1 MKTYLVFFGSSDGF
15 TFEAFDIETG
25 DSDSFKSRFRQFDQL
40 DPKIIVTDDLNNVPV
55 YGKYRV
61 KMFGVTL
68 SILKVYQCAQANISS
83 RIGGANIGVALVSEK
98 DLSFTIENLKLI
110 DDFQARFR
118 QKALSNGK
126 FIEKSFTSCVNEI
139 FNTNRSLLSNII
151 YNPQAISNQAFV
163 GNAVFIPKMLNSV
176 TLDKINPMSSTFM
189 RYYVCADIDYVE
201 RSLKTKTFTYYLEKN
216 NQFISSKEL
225 QEEKLKEER
234 RLKEEDQQRK
244 NGLPTAPQNTGGNES
259 DFKISILEDRIEKAN
274 KHISKQIVKI
284 NRLKFMLVITVLLFL
299 TYFIYS
305 SFSGEVD
312 TKVIKPKENQNVITT
327 EIVNVE
333 VNRLK
338 ELLTSKDSAQ
348 MLILSGFL
356 EKMSKECGKR
366 GNIDSIMRLPKYKKI
381 ITDAHLN

>member
-40 DPKIIVTDDLNNVPV
+40 DPKIIVTDDINNVPV

-61 KMFGVTL
+61 KMSGVSL
-68 SILKVYQCAQANISS
+68 SILKVYHCAQANISS
-83 RIGGANIGVALVSEK
+83 RIGGTNIGVALVSEK
-98 DLSFTIENLKLI
+98 DLSFTSENLKLI

-126 FIEKSFTSCVNEI
+126 FIEKSFTSFVNEI

-151 YNPQAISNQAFV
+151 YNHQAISNQAFV

-189 RYYVCADIDYVE
+189 RYYVCEDIDYVE

-216 NQFISSKEL
+216 NQFLSSKEL
-225 QEEKLKEER
+225 QEERLKEER
-234 RLKEEDQQRK
+234 IKEQQLRQ
-244 NGLPTAPQNTGGNES
+244 NVSPQAPQKTAIIEP

-274 KHISKQIVKI
+274 KHIAKQIVKI
-284 NRLKFMLVITVLLFL
+284 NRLKFMVVITVLLFL

-305 SFSGEVD
+305 AFSGEVD
-312 TKVIKPKENQNVITT
+312 TKVIKPQENHNVITT

>member
-1 MKTYLVFFGSSDGF
+1 M
-15 TFEAFDIETG
+15 
-25 DSDSFKSRFRQFDQL
+25 
-40 DPKIIVTDDLNNVPV
+40 
-55 YGKYRV
+55 
-61 KMFGVTL
+61 
-68 SILKVYQCAQANISS
+68 
-83 RIGGANIGVALVSEK
+83 
-98 DLSFTIENLKLI
+98 
-110 DDFQARFR
+110 
-118 QKALSNGK
+118 
-126 FIEKSFTSCVNEI
+126 
-139 FNTNRSLLSNII
+139 
-151 YNPQAISNQAFV
+151 
-163 GNAVFIPKMLNSV
+163 
-176 TLDKINPMSSTFM
+176 
-189 RYYVCADIDYVE
+189 
-201 RSLKTKTFTYYLEKN
+201 
-216 NQFISSKEL
+216 

-274 KHISKQIVKI
+274 KHIAKQIVKI